1 MRSKGQVTNQQK
13 LSLRESLGLRVRVRT
28 SARNVEQVREQ
39 SYSYGFQPSK
49 KLSAHKNLQIQNL
62 LTYTAIHI
70 FLYI

>member
-39 SYSYGFQPSK
+39 YTSAFK
-49 KLSAHKNLQIQNL
+49 KAFSSQKFTNPTPLNLHSDTHFL
-62 LTYTAIHI
+62 IHLV
-70 FLYI
+70 FT